1 MSPSVPP
8 PQRDSAAYTTARI
21 LLELKAVNFSPDKPV
36 TFTSG
41 REAPVYIDC
50 RKLISFPRARARV
63 MDLAVELITREA
75 GLESFDAVA
84 GGETAGIPFAAWIAE
99 RTDLPMLYVRK
110 QPKGFGRMAQIE
122 GDMAEGSRVLLVEDL
137 ATDGGSK
144 LAFIDALRKAGAV
157 VAHNFVIF
165 HYGIF
170 PAGIA
175 RLAEAGV
182 KLHALATWWDVIAV
196 AEAEGYLDRA
206 TIAKVRAYL
215 ADPDGWQA
223 ARGAA
228 QLRTS

>member
-1 MSPSVPP
+1 MGPAVPP
-8 PQRDSAAYTTARI
+8 PHRDSAAYATARI
-21 LLELKAVNFSPDKPV
+21 LLERKAVNFSPDKPF

-41 REAPVYIDC
+41 RESPVYVDC
-50 RKLISFPRARARV
+50 RKLISFPRARARI
-63 MDLAVELITREA
+63 MDLAVELIAREA

-99 RTDLPMLYVRK
+99 RTELPMLYVRK
-110 QPKGFGRMAQIE
+110 LPKGFGRMAQIE

-144 LAFIDALRKAGAV
+144 LAFIDALRKAGAL

-182 KLHALATWWDVIAV
+182 KLHALATWWDVVAV
-196 AEAEGYLDRA
+196 AEAEGHLDGA

-215 ADPDGWQA
+215 ADPGGWQA
-223 ARGAA
+223 ARGGA
-228 QLRTS
+228 QRRTS